1 MNEVEEFLKW
11 VVEERRKAEEEER
24 RQVEQNW
31 SLEAVVKEL
40 SDMQHA
46 SLVLKSDFEKI
57 GNLPLS
63 EYHRGRAEAAYE
75 AMQHVLKLRSI
86 AEVLEQ
92 AKRRLEEV
100 KDKAVLRKELDIE
113 IDLTW
118 SIAEIDEA
126 IRRLRG

>member
-1 MNEVEEFLKW
+1 MI
-11 VVEERRKAEEEER
+11 R
-24 RQVEQNW
+24 
-31 SLEAVVKEL
+31 
-40 SDMQHA
+40 
-46 SLVLKSDFEKI
+46 
-57 GNLPLS
+57 
-63 EYHRGRAEAAYE
+63 
-75 AMQHVLKLRSI
+75 LRSI

-100 KDKAVLRKELDIE
+100 KDKAVLRKEIDME

>member
-1 MNEVEEFLKW
+1 LPMSEYWRGYGDAVEEIKQY
-11 VVEERRKAEEEER
+11 VIR
-24 RQVEQNW
+24 
-31 SLEAVVKEL
+31 
-40 SDMQHA
+40 
-46 SLVLKSDFEKI
+46 
-57 GNLPLS
+57 
-63 EYHRGRAEAAYE
+63 
-75 AMQHVLKLRSI
+75 LRSI